1 MKNLIISLNPVN
13 IFKRVISISKELYMF
28 LLYVKALNAIEPELE
43 ESRIVKASKF
53 SLIKAINLKPETLLL
68 ANKLESDMDKEDKK
82 ELHKLE
88 LSFVGREIAKYNDI
102 FINSGI
108 IELIKTKATRVK
120 DSEYYGYIVTI
131 SYNWKKAKL
140 YEIIRLLFQISIW
153 VIIFVNIPYID
164 LYNYI
169 MSQF

>member
-1 MKNLIISLNPVN
+1 MKKLIISLNPVN

-28 LLYVKALNAIEPELE
+28 LLYIKALNEIEPELE

-102 FINSGI
+102 FINGGI
-108 IELIKTKATRVK
+108 IELIKTKATRIK
-120 DSEYYGYIVTI
+120 DNEYYGYMVTI

-153 VIIFVNIPYID
+153 VIILVNIPYIN

-169 MSQF
+169 MSRF